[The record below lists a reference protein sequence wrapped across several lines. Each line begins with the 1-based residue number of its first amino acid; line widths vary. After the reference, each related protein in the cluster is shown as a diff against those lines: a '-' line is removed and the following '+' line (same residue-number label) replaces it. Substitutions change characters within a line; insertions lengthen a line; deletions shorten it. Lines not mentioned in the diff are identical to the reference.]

1 MKVGKS
7 VSLIRAFGASP
18 DLSSK
23 HVVCSLA
30 ASDPQKMA
38 KDGFKYF
45 LFSHLDLY
53 FSNGLKP
60 PTRYA
65 ATNII
70 HSVVVLFAEDPTV
83 PAGPLLF

>member
-1 MKVGKS
+1 MEYYIKEFGWIVSLMLDVVKVGKS

-38 KDGFKYF
+38 KDGFKYV
-45 LFSHLDLY
+45 HLY
-53 FSNGLKP
+53 WGK
-60 PTRYA
+60 
-65 ATNII
+65 
-70 HSVVVLFAEDPTV
+70 
-83 PAGPLLF
+83 